1 MELILKISFFTL
13 MALAILVMVLNHFKK
28 DTGILFSILTWAT
41 ATLVTLISFYN
52 GSLVI
57 GILMAIVSFG
67 TLLFF
72 KSKK

>member
-1 MELILKISFFTL
+1 MELILKISFFAL
-13 MALAILVMVLNHFKK
+13 IALAILVMVLSHFKK
-28 DTGILFSILTWAT
+28 NTGILFSVLIWAT

-52 GSLVI
+52 GSLVV
-57 GILMAIVSFG
+57 GVLMAIVSFG

>member
-13 MALAILVMVLNHFKK
+13 IALAILVMILNHFKK

>member
-13 MALAILVMVLNHFKK
+13 IALAILVMVLNHFKK
-28 DTGILFSILTWAT
+28 DTGILFSILTWTT

-52 GSLVI
+52 GSLLI